1 MTGRVFGLGLLL
13 SIAALVGCG
22 DRFPDYNYK
31 MTVHAGGQEF
41 SSVRHVEVT
50 EGMSI
55 VSRKVEGEAVVIDRN
70 GRTYYALL
78 SRPDNADYAAFVA
91 GMALR
96 DHVPR
101 DDAQRSEVQQA
112 IDEWYE
118 ERSTQ
123 DSFGD
128 AAEFLQAMVKVE
140 GARDLPRTL
149 PPRRNREPT
158 QAWPMFVTFSN
169 PSDPRTVRE
178 VSPEVIG
185 VDRITIEITDED
197 VTTGIEER
205 LPFGGEYSAA
215 WREWRSA
222 MPFEDFRSGLA
233 RNDFVNRRRD

>member
-1 MTGRVFGLGLLL
+1 MTSRIIVIGMLVALLVMC
-13 SIAALVGCG
+13 SG
-22 DRFPDYNYK
+22 DRFPDYSYK
-31 MTVHAGGQEF
+31 MTIHAGGQQF
-41 SSVRHVEVT
+41 SSVRHVKVT

-78 SRPDNADYAAFVA
+78 SRPENADYAAFVA

-101 DDAQRSEVQQA
+101 DDAQRSEIQQA

-149 PPRRNREPT
+149 PPRRNREPM
-158 QAWPMFVTFSN
+158 QASPMFVTFSN

-178 VSPEVIG
+178 VSPEAIG
-185 VDRITIEITDED
+185 IDRITIEITDED

-205 LPFGGEYSAA
+205 LPSFGPETGFQVWAEELEFGDPI
-215 WREWRSA
+215 RTVLGG
-222 MPFEDFRSGLA
+222 FRSKI
-233 RNDFVNRRRD
+233 NP

>member
-1 MTGRVFGLGLLL
+1 MAGRASTIGLLL
-13 SIAALVGCG
+13 CIAALTGCG

-31 MTVHAGGQEF
+31 MTVYAGEQQF
-41 SSVRHVEVT
+41 SSVRHVKVT
-50 EGMSI
+50 EGVSI

-78 SRPDNADYAAFVA
+78 SRADNADYDAFVA

-101 DDAQRSEVQQA
+101 DDVQRSEVQQA

-118 ERSTQ
+118 EHSTQ

-140 GARDLPRTL
+140 GAHDLPRTL
-149 PPRRNREPT
+149 PPRRNREPM

-185 VDRITIEITDED
+185 IDRITIEITDED

-205 LPFGGEYSAA
+205 LPYGGKYSAA

-222 MPFEDFRSGLA
+222 MPLENFRSRLA
-233 RNDFVNRRRD
+233 RNDFVKRPRD